1 VRLQLY
7 SLLGRADAARV
18 RAHLLALFVMSS
30 EPMRARGA
38 SAPPSA
44 APSDPDPNS
53 LRHVLASNLPRSFA
67 DVFPVLDVARTLSA
81 DDLKADVIAGLTV
94 AVMVVPQGMAYAALA
109 SLRPEIGLYSC
120 IVPILTYAVLGTSRQ
135 LAVGPV
141 AMVALLT
148 TAGLSPL
155 QDPLEDPERYRQ
167 LASALAFLV
176 GVIQAGMGFLKL
188 EFVAQFLPHPVLSGF
203 TSAAAIVIG
212 SSQLKDVFGLKLER
226 SERLHEILE
235 SFFEKIGGAHGLTMA
250 VAFTSIFAL
259 LAARHLKR
267 RFASLRRVPEALIL
281 VTFWILVSHY
291 ADFEDKGVKV
301 IGKVPSGFPAP
312 TGVALGDVG
321 DLLGPAVTI
330 SLVGFLESFAVA
342 KTIAEKEGYRMSAR
356 RELVGL
362 GLANVAGA
370 FFKCM
375 PVTGGFSRS
384 AVNYQA
390 GARSTLS
397 SVVTALSLIVVVLA
411 LTPLF
416 TDLPKPILSAI
427 IIVAVSTLVDLH
439 EFAHLWRTDKRDFVL
454 VACAFACTLFWG
466 LLEGILVSAGL
477 AAAMLVQR
485 VASPHAAV
493 LVRVNDA
500 DDPKGPV
507 FRNRER
513 FPDGARVPGVLIY
526 RQDAP
531 LFYANADA
539 FKDAVRS
546 LAEIEEARVVLL
558 HGGAMPHVDSTGVA
572 ALEQLRRWL
581 ASRNKRLAMCEF
593 NGPTRDALERAGLTY
608 RADESAKEGGGF
620 AEEDDSRAED
630 ELERPDSR
638 DPATAAAPMYLAL
651 ADAVRSAETT
661 AARLAADEVCVGF
674 DDDTHDQAARALV
687 GGGGGDS
694 VARRA
699 SRDSVGSAG
708 SGGAYDDLEE
718 GGKTAVSVPDY

>member
-1 VRLQLY
+1 MRLQLY

-203 TSAAAIVIG
+203 TSAAAIIN
-212 SSQLKDVFGLKLER
+212 R
-226 SERLHEILE
+226 LE
-235 SFFEKIGGAHGLTMA
+235 SAQGCLRAEARAERAITRDPRELLREDRRRAQLTMA

-259 LAARHLKR
+259 LAASSQAAL
-267 RFASLRRVPEALIL
+267 RVPSPRPRGVDPRDLL
-281 VTFWILVSHY
+281 DPHVSHY

-439 EFAHLWRTDKRDFVL
+439 EFAHLWRTDKRGLVL

-466 LLEGILVSAGL
+466 LLEDPRQRGSGGDGR
-477 AAAMLVQR
+477 AAR

-493 LVRVNDA
+493 LVREGRRRRPQGTGVSQPRAVPRWRCSRASRFTARTRRCSTPTRTDA
-500 DDPKGPV
+500 
-507 FRNRER
+507 
-513 FPDGARVPGVLIY
+513 
-526 RQDAP
+526 
-531 LFYANADA
+531 
-539 FKDAVRS
+539 DAVRS
-546 LAEIEEARVVLL
+546 LAEMR
-558 HGGAMPHVDSTGVA
+558 
-572 ALEQLRRWL
+572 
-581 ASRNKRLAMCEF
+581 
-593 NGPTRDALERAGLTY
+593 
-608 RADESAKEGGGF
+608 
-620 AEEDDSRAED
+620 
-630 ELERPDSR
+630 
-638 DPATAAAPMYLAL
+638 
-651 ADAVRSAETT
+651 
-661 AARLAADEVCVGF
+661 
-674 DDDTHDQAARALV
+674 
-687 GGGGGDS
+687 
-694 VARRA
+694 RRA
-699 SRDSVGSAG
+699 W
-708 SGGAYDDLEE
+708 
-718 GGKTAVSVPDY
+718 